1 MFYFVL
7 ETKKCWLL
15 QRVQLLIWDV
25 EAHEMGVF
33 SIPVHS
39 FHKVFNL
46 VNFIKVNELF
56 RLMIK
61 YIIHEL
67 WNFVIFS
74 VAFQDVISDSPST
87 FECHYDVLTTK
98 INILLTLNLIIN
110 RFDASLYT
118 FFKNTGTIWT
128 PLLDYTA
135 RLFKIASSRT
145 SFSRVITH
153 FLIIFL
159 DFNLLLKVTPR
170 GIFLLHWRF

>member
-61 YIIHEL
+61 YMNCEILWYFPLHFKMSLVIAPPPLSVIMTYWLRKSIYCSLLISLLIDLMLVFILFLKTLVQFGHLYSIIL
-67 WNFVIFS
+67 
-74 VAFQDVISDSPST
+74 QD
-87 FECHYDVLTTK
+87 Y
-98 INILLTLNLIIN
+98 
-110 RFDASLYT
+110 
-118 FFKNTGTIWT
+118 
-128 PLLDYTA
+128 
-135 RLFKIASSRT
+135 
-145 SFSRVITH
+145 
-153 FLIIFL
+153 
-159 DFNLLLKVTPR
+159 LK
-170 GIFLLHWRF
+170 